1 MIDFQYHN
9 ARSLDEVFDLLATH
23 GDNARVMA
31 GGTALVIMMKQRL
44 AQPEHVVSLRRIP
57 AWPISRSPS
66 GCPVAWRLGPSAPS
80 GEWSLAL

>member
-9 ARSLDEVFDLLATH
+9 ASSLEEVFDILETH

-44 AQPEHVVSLRRIP
+44 M
-57 AWPISRSPS
+57 
-66 GCPVAWRLGPSAPS
+66 
-80 GEWSLAL
+80 